1 MFDDGTIK
9 EYFANIIAENLISLV
24 GDEGRIHRFFSGIID
39 HRTDR
44 KAVSKDDGAIIRN
57 CRSPMREPIKC
68 WYIFVKWK
76 DDSISWVHLKDLKQ
90 SNPLEVSEYA
100 VANKLVSEPAFQWW
114 VPTTV
119 RRRDR
124 IISKLNKRY
133 MQHQQK
139 CGIDLPKTVKEAYLF
154 DAKNGNTK

>member
-1 MFDDGTIK
+1 M
-9 EYFANIIAENLISLV
+9 
-24 GDEGRIHRFFSGIID
+24 
-39 HRTDR
+39 R
-44 KAVSKDDGAIIRN
+44 KITKG
-57 CRSPMREPIKC
+57 
-68 WYIFVKWK
+68 WYLCVKWK
-76 DDSISWVHLKDLKQ
+76 DDSTSWVPLKDLKQ

-100 VANKLVSEPAFQWW
+100 VAKKLVSEPAFQWW

-139 CGIDLPKTVKEAYLF
+139 CSIDLPKTVNEAYLF
-154 DAKNGNTK
+154 NAKNGNTK